1 MNEIKFVKFGSLEG
15 KKCIEKKFPGIKES
29 DLVYIEDREGFGD
42 TCIVEII
49 EDKEIG
55 IVSIFDDIKYYRE
68 IGEEMLNAF
77 DSISGFTIY
86 SPVAVK
92 KETAEKKVEE
102 NEVVDDD
109 FEEVEIT
116 HKCGHKEIVEIKK
129 TDDILEHLWL
139 INAEETKLCPNCW
152 EKEVKEKAKEAKK
165 AGLPTLKGSAKQ
177 KKWAE
182 IIRAEILE
190 MLRSDPEAGAVAAW
204 YAKNYTKASKWIDV
218 KSMNEFEL
226 KRNMKQSMSE
236 FEIKR
241 NLKQLKKNME
251 MKLRCKR

>member
-1 MNEIKFVKFGSLEG
+1 MNKIKFVKFGSLEG

-29 DLVYIEDREGFGD
+29 DLVYIEDNG
-42 TCIVEII
+42 
-49 EDKEIG
+49 K
-55 IVSIFDDIKYYRE
+55 VSIAYIVTIIDDEEFGAVSISDNFKYY
-68 IGEEMLNAF
+68 IDIDEEVLNAF

-92 KETAEKKVEE
+92 KETAEEKVEE
-102 NEVVDDD
+102 KEVVDDD

-116 HKCGHKEIVEIKK
+116 RKCGHKEIVKIKK

-139 INAEETKLCPNCW
+139 IHAESIKLCPSCW
-152 EKEVKEKAKEAKK
+152 EEKVKEKAKEAKK
-165 AGLPTLKGSAKQ
+165 AGLPALKGSAKQ
-177 KKWAE
+177 KEWAE
-182 IIRAEILE
+182 IIRAEKLD
-190 MLRSDPEAGAVAAW
+190 MLRSDPAAGAVAAW
-204 YAKNYTKASKWIDV
+204 YAKNYTKASEWIDV
-218 KSMNEFEL
+218 KSMSEFEL

-251 MKLRCKR
+251 MKLRWKR

>member
-15 KKCIEKKFPGIKES
+15 KKCIEKKFRGVKDS
-29 DLVYIEDREGFGD
+29 DLVYIEDNG
-42 TCIVEII
+42 
-49 EDKEIG
+49 K
-55 IVSIFDDIKYYRE
+55 VSIKYIVALIDDEEFEAVSISDNFKYF
-68 IGEEMLNAF
+68 IDIDEEVLNAL
-77 DSISGFTIY
+77 DSISDFTIY
-86 SPVAVK
+86 SPATTK
-92 KETAEKKVEE
+92 KEVAEEKEEEKKAVP
-102 NEVVDDD
+102 DD

-139 INAEETKLCPNCW
+139 IHAEETKLCPNCW
-152 EKEVKEKAKEAKK
+152 EEEVKEKAKEAKK

-182 IIRAEILE
+182 IIRAEKLE
-190 MLRSDPEAGAVAAW
+190 MLRSDPAAGAVAAW
-204 YAKNYTKASKWIDV
+204 YAKNYTKASEWIDV

>member
-15 KKCIEKKFPGIKES
+15 KKFIEKKFPGVKDS
-29 DLVYIEDREGFGD
+29 DLVYIEGNG
-42 TCIVEII
+42 
-49 EDKEIG
+49 K
-55 IVSIFDDIKYYRE
+55 VSIKYIVALIDDEEFEAVSISDNFKYF
-68 IGEEMLNAF
+68 IDIDEEVLNAL

-92 KETAEKKVEE
+92 KETAEEKVEE
-102 NEVVDDD
+102 NEVVKDD

-116 HKCGHKEIVEIKK
+116 HKCGHKEIVKIKK

-165 AGLPTLKGSAKQ
+165 AGLPALKGSAKQ

-182 IIRAEILE
+182 IIRA
-190 MLRSDPEAGAVAAW
+190 G
-204 YAKNYTKASKWIDV
+204 
-218 KSMNEFEL
+218 
-226 KRNMKQSMSE
+226 Q
-236 FEIKR
+236 
-241 NLKQLKKNME
+241 
-251 MKLRCKR
+251 

>member
-77 DSISGFTIY
+77 DSISDFTIY
-86 SPVAVK
+86 SPIAVK
-92 KETAEKKVEE
+92 KETAEEKVEE
-102 NEVVDDD
+102 KEVVEDD
-109 FEEVEIT
+109 FEKVEIT
-116 HKCGHKEIVEIKK
+116 RKCGHKEIVKIKK

-139 INAEETKLCPNCW
+139 IHAESIKLCPSCW
-152 EKEVKEKAKEAKK
+152 EEKVKEKAKEAKK
-165 AGLPTLKGSAKQ
+165 AGLPALKGSAKQ
-177 KKWAE
+177 KEWAE
-182 IIRAEILE
+182 IIRAEKLD

-204 YAKNYTKASKWIDV
+204 YAKNYTKASEWIDV

-241 NLKQLKKNME
+241 NLKRLKKNME